1 MKKYYRI
8 ENMHT
13 DPNDHHLKLQNI
25 KINEII
31 IKNK

>member
-1 MKKYYRI
+1 MKIYYGI

-31 IKNK
+31 TNK